1 MIKAIIGT
9 AGHVDHGKT
18 ALLKALTGIDCDRLP
33 EEKQREITIDLG
45 FAHLKTEDVQIG
57 FIDVPGHE
65 RFLKNLL
72 AGISGFQYFLFCIA
86 LDEGIKAQTIE
97 HLKILKT
104 LNLKNGIVALTKMD
118 LIDDDLLNLKKKEV
132 QDLFFEEGFDNIK
145 FIPVSASSNKNINLL
160 KNEIIYLVKNNYN
173 KPNLE
178 PPAILPI
185 DRIFVIKG
193 AGVVITGT
201 LIRGNISLKDELLI
215 FPQNKRV
222 KIRSIE
228 VHNEKRNLAEA
239 VERVALQ
246 LAGLE
251 KEDIKRG
258 DILASEKLDE
268 TKIITI
274 KLNLIKEIKE
284 NTRLRIAHHTN
295 ELFGKFH
302 LINKDLG
309 QIFLEEKIFALRGDK
324 VVLRRFSPLEFFGAG
339 EILDT
344 KLEKIKS
351 GISISLGDGLKND
364 ISFWIKSGGIFGQNL
379 DILRKRAGYINFKS
393 LESLIGSQNCIFIE
407 NYVWER
413 EEFEKLKNI
422 VFEKIENFKNKYP
435 KSFSLPLQNLFVFLK
450 LNEKIQENLCKIL
463 NLKVERGNLILKEKE
478 NLEPELEIL
487 LNYWKEMGL
496 EQKNLKDISEDLKIN
511 ELELKKILRELVLR
525 GFLVQVSVNYY
536 VENNVLKKTIEKL
549 KKTNWEKFSISEFK
563 ELFSIARKYAIPLLE
578 YLDSKRI
585 TVRSKDF
592 RILKIK

>member
-18 ALLKALTGIDCDRLP
+18 ALLRALTGIDCDRLP
-33 EEKQREITIDLG
+33 EEKEREITIDLG

-97 HLKILKT
+97 HLQILKT
-104 LNLKNGIVALTKMD
+104 LNLKDGIVALTKLD
-118 LIDDDLLNLKKKEV
+118 LVNEDLLNARKKEV

-145 FIPVSASSNKNINLL
+145 FIPVSAFKNKNIDLL
-160 KNEIIYLVKNNYN
+160 KNEIISLVKDNYK

-185 DRIFVIKG
+185 DRVFVIKG

-201 LIRGNISLKDELLI
+201 LIKGTISLKDELLI

-228 VHNEKRNLAEA
+228 IHNEKRNLADA

-246 LAGLE
+246 IAGLE
-251 KEDIKRG
+251 KEEIKRG

-268 TKIITI
+268 TKIITV
-274 KLNLIKEIKE
+274 KLNLIEEIKE

-302 LINKDLG
+302 IINKELC
-309 QIFLEEKIFALRGDK
+309 QIFLEDKIFALKGDK
-324 VVLRRFSPLEFFGAG
+324 IILRRFSPMDFFGAG

-344 KLEKIKS
+344 KLEKVKT
-351 GISISLGDGLKND
+351 GTSILLGNGLKND
-364 ISFWIKSGGIFGQNL
+364 ISFWIKKSGIFGQNL
-379 DILRKRAGYINFKS
+379 DILRKRAGYISLNSLKS
-393 LESLIGSQNCIFIE
+393 LIESQNYIFIE

-413 EEFEKLKNI
+413 EEFGKLKKI
-422 VFEKIENFKNKYP
+422 ISEKIENFRNKYP
-435 KSFSLPLQNLFVFLK
+435 KSFSLPLQNLFSFLK
-450 LNEKIQENLCKIL
+450 LNEKIQENLCNIL
-463 NLKVERGNLILKEKE
+463 NLKIEKGNLILKEKE
-478 NLEPELEIL
+478 VLEPELQNV

-496 EQKNLKDISEDLKIN
+496 EQKNLKDISEGLKIN

-536 VENNVLKKTIEKL
+536 LENNVLKEAIEKL
-549 KKTNWEKFSISEFK
+549 KKTNWKKFNISEFK
-563 ELFSIARKYAIPLLE
+563 ELFSITRKYAVPLLE
-578 YLDSKRI
+578 YLDSMHI